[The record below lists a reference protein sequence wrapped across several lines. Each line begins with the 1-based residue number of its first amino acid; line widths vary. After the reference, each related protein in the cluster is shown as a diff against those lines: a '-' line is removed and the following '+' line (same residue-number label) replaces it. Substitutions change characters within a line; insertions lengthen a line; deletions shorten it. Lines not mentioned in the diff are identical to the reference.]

1 MESVS
6 PHTDTKVKECQIH
19 EHKQIVDPEI
29 VGFYSAYQVYD
40 MAIIV
45 V

>member
-6 PHTDTKVKECQIH
+6 PHTDNKVKECQIH

-29 VGFYSAYQVYD
+29 VEYYSAYQVYD
-40 MAIIV
+40 MDIV
-45 V
+45 VV